1 MAVSQVNLRY
11 ALGKSMKKTLAV
23 WGWWQG
29 RNLGDNWIKSTIAG
43 LFPEAVFID
52 TTVADFSAYDF
63 VICGG
68 GGLFIYDVLRQWYQY
83 TQATPYGMLGLG
95 AEFPHVTDEAYKL
108 SRNAKFYYVR
118 DQYSLDCMK
127 IDDIERSYDITF
139 SSPLHV
145 VDGSSLNMD
154 NLFFVWRDGQD
165 LLWNE
170 QFRKYIC
177 YENKGEEY
185 NQIIAGEFK
194 EITADDFQTCG
205 DDIENRIGNC
215 GFVISGRFH
224 GIVAAIQKGLPCI
237 AVDICPK
244 IRALMKDCGL
254 EEYCIKINET
264 DKLKGLIQKA
274 KRESELIR
282 QKQLAYR
289 EKAVITLMK
298 QIINVRAAI
307 DKVLNPVRILHY
319 GSYWMQNNDVVKAMV
334 DDLSKLCDTHEIDLK
349 VYTNAPDTRIKTR
362 ITTPNGQICILDA
375 EKVKKDILDFKP
387 DAIVLN
393 SGGLVL
399 EDSGFTLLKDLG
411 IVSIG
416 IELSD
421 PDVYPYN
428 GAFYSNKFDLFYTNS
443 QYSFT
448 NQYDRDKVN
457 INLLPFAAS
466 TSHHF
471 YMPDMEK
478 NYDLV
483 VVGHARGD
491 RVDLIRELSKR
502 FKVGAYGSGWD
513 SGLGEVNGYE
523 HTKAINGGLMYL
535 SFART
540 VAGYDNVKVGL
551 FEAIACNQ
559 VVITGY
565 MEELN
570 EYFEIGKEIICYQDE
585 TELPGIIEYYLNH
598 EEERERIRKNAYAR
612 FLREH
617 TYINR
622 WMKVKEDI
630 QILKRRTCKTIE
642 DTYIDKARTE
652 EKSTDKKNTEDKGV
666 EDQNIKDQNIKDK
679 NIEDK
684 YTVDINT
691 EDKYTED
698 KDKKSVHKITDVNKT
713 SRNLTDTEWSK
724 LYDHSLADTIY
735 NNIRNGNLSAQS
747 KEMLKLSRPTDKILE
762 IGCGSGATTA
772 YLSQNGRV
780 CTALDYQEESLILT
794 QAISDKFGCTV
805 RTVKADARVPLPFAE
820 GEFDIAFQAGLLEH
834 FEREERINMLRIW
847 KPCCRKMVSLIP
859 NAASLGYRMGKGLME
874 KNGTWSYGREM
885 PQYSLI
891 RDFEEAGYKIMD
903 EYTVGERNSVNFLP
917 KTHYLREALEKWFTE
932 MELCGDNCGQG
943 YLLVTIGENPK

>member
-11 ALGKSMKKTLAV
+11 ALGKNMKKTLAV

-83 TQATPYGMLGLG
+83 SQATPYGMLGLG

-177 YENKGEEY
+177 YENKSEEY

-319 GSYWMQNNDVVKAMV
+319 GSYWMQNNDVVKVMV

-375 EKVKKDILDFKP
+375 EKVKKDILYFKP

-428 GAFYSNKFDLFYTNS
+428 GAFYANKFDLFYTNS
-443 QYSFT
+443 QYSLT
-448 NQYDRDKVN
+448 NQYNRDKVN
-457 INLLPFAAS
+457 IHLLPFAAS

-478 NYDLV
+478 TYDLV

-491 RVDLIRELSKR
+491 RLGVIRELSNR

-513 SGLGEVNGYE
+513 SGLGEVNGFE

-535 SFART
+535 SFAKT

-570 EYFEIGKEIICYQDE
+570 QYFEIGKEIICYQDE
-585 TELPGIIEYYLNH
+585 NELPGIIDYYLKH
-598 EEERERIRKNAYAR
+598 EEERERIRKNAYTR
-612 FLREH
+612 FLKDH

-630 QILKRRTCKTIE
+630 EGIKIGKCKKIE
-642 DTYIDKARTE
+642 
-652 EKSTDKKNTEDKGV
+652 
-666 EDQNIKDQNIKDK
+666 DK

-684 YTVDINT
+684 
-691 EDKYTED
+691 
-698 KDKKSVHKITDVNKT
+698 DKKSDDKKQDVNKT
-713 SRNLTDTEWSK
+713 SKNLTDTEWSK
-724 LYDHSLADTIY
+724 LYNHSLADTIY
-735 NNIRNGNLSAQS
+735 VNIRNGNLSAQS
-747 KEMLKLSRPTDKILE
+747 KEMLKLSRSKDRILE

-780 CTALDYQEESLILT
+780 CTALDFQEESLILT
-794 QAISDKFGCTV
+794 KALSGKFGCSV
-805 RTVKADARVPLPFAE
+805 RTVKADARVSLPFEE

-847 KPCCRKMVSLIP
+847 KSCCRKMVSLIP

-874 KNGTWSYGREM
+874 KNGTWSYGREL

-891 RDFEEAGYKIMD
+891 RDFEEAGYKVID

-917 KTHYLREALEKWFTE
+917 KNHYLREALEKWFTE

-943 YLLVTIGENPK
+943 YLLVTIGENPTKGES